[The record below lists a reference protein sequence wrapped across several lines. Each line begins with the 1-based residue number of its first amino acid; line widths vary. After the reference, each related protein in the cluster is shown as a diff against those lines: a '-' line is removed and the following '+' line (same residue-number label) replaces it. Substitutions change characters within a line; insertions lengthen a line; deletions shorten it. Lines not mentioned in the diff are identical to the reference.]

1 MHSKDYR
8 RALLAAK
15 RELEDL
21 WKQREQIDQRIAKLK
36 TVFSDLAALCNA
48 PVDDR
53 FSPIA
58 TPKNAQS
65 LGFTE
70 AVRLALKTSPQP
82 LTPPEVARRL
92 REWRID
98 LDKYANPLA
107 SIHITLKRLAKNGEV
122 EPVQVEGG
130 KKAYRWVTQVAR
142 VLASLQ
148 DVDRGLGFKD

>member
-48 PVDDR
+48 PVEDR

-58 TPKNAQS
+58 TPKNAQP
-65 LGFTE
+65 LGFTD
-70 AVRLALKTSPQP
+70 AVRLALDTSPQP

-92 REWRID
+92 RD
-98 LDKYANPLA
+98 L
-107 SIHITLKRLAKNGEV
+107 RLELNRNAT
-122 EPVQVEGG
+122 PV
-130 KKAYRWVTQVAR
+130 R
-142 VLASLQ
+142 SLP
-148 DVDRGLGFKD
+148 